1 MTKPAA
7 IRATFSDWRPVK
19 SRGVLQLVLEVPVEQ
34 TKHVLDT
41 LGAPIP
47 GTEKWV
53 GVALISPGSL
63 ERDAPRSGAESAT
76 PTPLKAGG
84 DPGESKRERTLP
96 EKVGMR
102 CSDKSFQA
110 WAIEYA
116 VGRGWSVGEA
126 PADCAGATREEVVA
140 AIVRKAC
147 GVGSRK
153 QILPG
158 TDACF
163 KWNDLVI
170 AFEAATNRMAERR
183 R

>member
-1 MTKPAA
+1 MTKLAA
-7 IRATFSDWRPVK
+7 IQATFSDWRPVK

-102 CSDKSFQA
+102 CNDPTFRE
-110 WAIEYA
+110 WLY
-116 VGRGWSVGEA
+116 RWSGIGGNMDV
-126 PADCAGATREEVVA
+126 AGF
-140 AIVRKAC
+140 VRCEC
-147 GVGSRK
+147 GVKSRTE
-153 QILPG
+153 ILPG
-158 TDACF
+158 T
-163 KWNDLVI
+163 
-170 AFEAATNRMAERR
+170 EAAERWLALETRFLEDTGQMAERR